1 VKPFIHSVSD
11 LVTNIRTY
19 CREMAIHSDSP
30 IFDQVGRVKCW
41 YAWREPETGEWLFA
55 PSKYIGY
62 AGMDKDYYA
71 ENYRDLDGK
80 VTEVKLSKFSA
91 EVSKSDHAMLERK
104 LAERLFF
111 IHRSPGKSVK
121 IRVVNDPDNEVEMPV
136 NGQRPTFILPSTDLD
151 FYRLVKEARLAPLVT
166 SIAYSEDSVKL
177 DLRFNGDSYMVTLQ
191 HQRNG
196 KYVGS
201 AKRHDNVDIPV
212 EAYVHLSDDDLE
224 IEGTK
229 WVENGSDYAW
239 HVSVDRKLL

>member
-1 VKPFIHSVSD
+1 MKPFVHSVSD

-19 CREMAIHSDSP
+19 SREMAIHSDSP

-41 YAWREPETGEWLFA
+41 YAWFERETDEWLFA

-62 AGMDKDYYA
+62 VGMDKDYYA

-80 VTEVKLSKFSA
+80 VTEVKLSKFST
-91 EVSKSDHAMLERK
+91 EVSKNDHAMLEGK
-104 LAERLFF
+104 LVERLFF
-111 IHRSPGKSVK
+111 LHRSPGKSIK
-121 IRVVNDPDNEVEMPV
+121 IRVVNDPDNEVQTPV
-136 NGQRPTFILPSTDLD
+136 SQQRPVFILPSTDLD
-151 FYRLVKEARLAPLVT
+151 FYRLVQEPRVAPLVT

-177 DLRFNGDSYMVTLQ
+177 DLSFNGDSYGVTLQ
-191 HQRNG
+191 RQSNG
-196 KYVGS
+196 KFVGH
-201 AKRHDNVDIPV
+201 AERHDAARIPV

-239 HVSVDRKLL
+239 HLSVDRKLL

>member
-1 VKPFIHSVSD
+1 MKPFVHSVSD

-41 YAWREPETGEWLFA
+41 YAWREPETTEWLFA

-80 VTEVKLSKFSA
+80 ITEVKLSKFSA
-91 EVSKSDHAMLERK
+91 GVSKSDHAMLEKK
-104 LAERLFF
+104 LAERLFY
-111 IHRSPGKSVK
+111 IHRSPGKSIK
-121 IRVVNDPDNEVEMPV
+121 IRVVNDPDNEVHIP
-136 NGQRPTFILPSTDLD
+136 GSQQRPVFILPSTDLD
-151 FYRLVKEARLAPLVT
+151 FYRLVQEPRLAPKVT
-166 SIAYSEDSVKL
+166 SIAYSEESVKL
-177 DLRFNGDSYMVTLQ
+177 DLSFNDDRYSVALQ
-191 HQRNG
+191 RQSNG
-196 KYVGS
+196 KFVGH
-201 AKRHDNVDIPV
+201 AERHDNVRIPV

-239 HVSVDRKLL
+239 HLSVDRKLL